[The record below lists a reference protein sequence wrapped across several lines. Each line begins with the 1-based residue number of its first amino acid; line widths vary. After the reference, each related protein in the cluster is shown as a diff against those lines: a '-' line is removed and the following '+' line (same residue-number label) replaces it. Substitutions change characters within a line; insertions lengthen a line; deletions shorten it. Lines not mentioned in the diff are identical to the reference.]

1 MKLLWQQISSPIITK
16 ILTSNTTLDGV
27 VLDCEHGFFNKENLL
42 NCINA
47 KAKGKLV
54 IVRLPEVSKSMI
66 SYCLDA
72 GADGLIF
79 ANIVS
84 RKQSIKILEY
94 SLFPP
99 LGKRGLG
106 FSAHN
111 DWGEKKKL
119 GVHKK
124 PLLIP
129 QIESSEAVEKI
140 KEEDQTT
147 LILNSSLCDPAFDYY
162 LIGPY
167 DLSLSLG
174 SAGDY
179 DSKEFKS
186 AMKVL
191 KQKIGEKKLG
201 IHIPKNVKSNISKF
215 KNYGL
220 KCLGMDTTSLIKY
233 SQNPEV

>member
-1 MKLLWQQISSPIITK
+1 MKLLWQQISSPVITR
-16 ILTSNTTLDGV
+16 ILTLNTNLDGV
-27 VLDCEHGFFNKENLL
+27 VLDCEHGFFNKESLFD
-42 NCINA
+42 CINA
-47 KAKGKLV
+47 KTKNKLV
-54 IVRLPEVSKSMI
+54 IVRLPEVSKSMV

-79 ANIVS
+79 ANIES
-84 RKQSIKILEY
+84 KEQSDKILEY
-94 SLFPP
+94 SLFPG

-106 FSAHN
+106 FSSFN
-111 DWGEKKKL
+111 NWGQETEL
-119 GVHKK
+119 GISKK
-124 PLLIP
+124 PILIP
-129 QIESSEAVEKI
+129 QIESAEGVNNVDKI
-140 KEEDQTT
+140 K
-147 LILNSSLCDPAFDYY
+147 NKNFKYY

>member
-1 MKLLWQQISSPIITK
+1 MKLLWQQISSPVITR
-16 ILTSNTTLDGV
+16 ILTLNTNLDGV
-27 VLDCEHGFFNKENLL
+27 VLDCEHGFFNKESLFD
-42 NCINA
+42 CINA
-47 KAKGKLV
+47 KTKNKLV
-54 IVRLPEVSKSMI
+54 IVRLPEVSKSMV

-79 ANIVS
+79 ANIES
-84 RKQSIKILEY
+84 KEQSDKILEY
-94 SLFPP
+94 SLFPG

-106 FSAHN
+106 FSSFN
-111 DWGEKKKL
+111 NWGQETGL
-119 GVHKK
+119 GISKK
-124 PLLIP
+124 PILIP
-129 QIESSEAVEKI
+129 QIESAEGVNNVDKI
-140 KEEDQTT
+140 K
-147 LILNSSLCDPAFDYY
+147 NKNFKYY